1 MGFSILKK
9 RDDGGVERVVVA
21 TGIASV
27 AVQLVFVREYLAQFE
42 GNEIVIALIFFCWL
56 VLGGIGTAAA
66 KGLGVRM
73 VPPSGATLGQLSC
86 LLAIFSVLQVVAV
99 RWLRDL
105 IFIHGASV
113 GFSAILAYVAATI
126 APYALLVGFVLPYSM
141 MVARLRSPGYPG
153 KWIYMAD
160 NAGDVAGAAL
170 FSFLL
175 VYWLTPFQVLLAVHL
190 PLLAV
195 LVRLPS
201 AQPRR
206 TLAAGILAGIVLAT
220 GAVWEDRLLPPREGR
235 RIAYAESRYGRLEVV
250 ESGGQITF
258 FSDGAPVLYSQDPAL
273 AEESV
278 HFPLSQI
285 ERPNR
290 VLLVSMVGGMLE
302 EVAKYRPARV
312 DYVELDPT
320 VARMQRRFGLLPAMD
335 GLTVIAED
343 GRAYLTGTSLRY
355 DAILI
360 NLPEPETYQVNRFF
374 TAGFFELAKS
384 RLAPGGV
391 LSFAIQGVENYIS
404 ATRQHKLSSLANTAG
419 ACFAHVTL
427 LPGQRL
433 FFLCRDRPIRTDI
446 PFLLEARGI
455 DTRYI
460 RRYFSGDLT
469 DRRIRQVNEAVD
481 PGIPQNLDLAPRLMR
496 LAFLGWFQRHGESPL
511 WFAGL
516 LAVMALVYL
525 SRLSRPQWVLLTT
538 GCIGIGAEMLAIF
551 AFQALYGYI
560 YLRVGALV
568 TVFLAGMFP
577 GAWTGGR
584 MAGKRRRALVA
595 GDLML
600 GALLLLFFVL
610 IQRQSLGSA
619 AWVLYCFGL
628 AVSFLCGFQFPLAL
642 SLSGD
647 DSAAASQSF
656 SADLVGAALGVLVVS
671 LALIPFL
678 GILRASLCLAAM
690 KFVSAIV
697 SGTIHENG

>member
-1 MGFSILKK
+1 MGFNILKK
-9 RDDGGVERVVVA
+9 RIDGGVERVVVA

-66 KGLGVRM
+66 RGFGTRM
-73 VPPSGATLGQLSC
+73 VPPSAATLGRLSC

-105 IFIHGASV
+105 VFIHGASV
-113 GFSAILAYVAATI
+113 GFSATLGYVAVTI

-141 MVARLRSPGYPG
+141 MVARIRTPDYPG
-153 KWIYMAD
+153 NRIYLAD

-170 FSFLL
+170 FSFAL
-175 VYWLTPFQVLLAVHL
+175 VYWLTPFQALLAVHL
-190 PLLAV
+190 PLLAS
-195 LVRLPS
+195 LVTLPS
-201 AQPRR
+201 ERPYR
-206 TLAAGILAGIVLAT
+206 TLTAGILAFFVLAV
-220 GAVWEDRLLPPREGR
+220 GAVREDRLLPPREGR

-250 ESGGQITF
+250 ESGGQISF
-258 FSDGAPVLYSQDPAL
+258 FSDGAPVLTSHDPAL
-273 AEESV
+273 AEECA

-285 ERPNR
+285 DRPKR

-302 EVAKYRPARV
+302 EVAKYRPDRV
-312 DYVELDPT
+312 DYVELDPLA
-320 VARMQRRFGLLPAMD
+320 ARMQRRFGLLSAVD
-335 GLTVIAED
+335 GLTVIAKD
-343 GRAYLTGTSLRY
+343 GRAYLTETSLRY

-360 NLPEPETYQVNRFF
+360 NLPEPETYQTNRFF
-374 TAGFFELAKS
+374 TAEFFELAKN

-391 LSFAIQGVENYIS
+391 FCFAIEGVENYIS
-404 ATRQHKLSSLANTAG
+404 TTRQYKLSSLANTAG

-446 PFLLEARGI
+446 PLLLEAKGV

-469 DRRIRQVNEAVD
+469 DPRIRRVNAAVEA
-481 PGIPQNLDLAPRLMR
+481 GIPQNRDLSPWLMR

-511 WFAGL
+511 WFALL
-516 LAVMALVYL
+516 LAAAALFYV

-560 YLRVGALV
+560 YLRIGALV

-577 GAWTGGR
+577 GAWIGGKL
-584 MAGKRRRALVA
+584 AGKRRRALIA

-600 GALLLLFFVL
+600 CTLLLLFFVL
-610 IQRQSLGSA
+610 MQRQSLGSA
-619 AWVLYCFGL
+619 AWVLYFFGL
-628 AVSFLCGFQFPLAL
+628 AVSFFCGFQFPLAL
-642 SLSGD
+642 ALSGD
-647 DSAAASQSF
+647 DTAAASRSF
-656 SADLVGAALGVLVVS
+656 SADLVGAAMGVLVVS
-671 LALIPFL
+671 LALIPFF
-678 GILRASLCLAAM
+678 GILGTSLCLAAM
-690 KFVSAIV
+690 KLVSAIMA
-697 SGTIHENG
+697 GAIHENG